1 MHDVQVPEGDWL
13 CPDCTPVVEKSEEN
27 SSDSGECSE
36 EEQVIISFCA
46 RACVTACTCCYYVNS
61 FLIRAHISHFVH
73 VSVTIHTAR
82 VAIQSGLCET

>member
-36 EEQVIISFCA
+36 EEQVIYIFL
-46 RACVTACTCCYYVNS
+46 CTCMCHCMHVLLLREFVFNACPYFS
-61 FLIRAHISHFVH
+61 LRARICHYTYGTRCFSKWIV
-73 VSVTIHTAR
+73 
-82 VAIQSGLCET
+82 